1 MLFPYSARSAT
12 WYGAYK
18 AAENL
23 HQALW
28 QKDLE
33 KRFLE
38 VNECEGLKFLPSTE
52 VRDLRLKDLGCD
64 ANIILIREDYC
75 FTLREL
81 EKYRQLNAGGV
92 VVMGHPGI
100 GTNLLRRTW
109 VSRTHNMQE
118 NQIFGFYLLL
128 CLLGSGEPVALQWR
142 KNFFFL
148 FSQDGLEVFDWQFHR
163 VDLPIR
169 EETLATLRFQTRQR

>member
-23 HQALW
+23 HQVVW

-38 VNECEGLKFLPSTE
+38 VNECEGLKYLPSTE
-52 VRDLRLKDLGCD
+52 VRDLRLEDLGCD
-64 ANIILIREDYC
+64 ANIILIREDYY

-81 EKYRQLNAGGV
+81 EKYRQLSSNDGSPRHRYQFITKD
-92 VVMGHPGI
+92 MG
-100 GTNLLRRTW
+100 L
-109 VSRTHNMQE
+109 M
-118 NQIFGFYLLL
+118 
-128 CLLGSGEPVALQWR
+128 
-142 KNFFFL
+142 
-148 FSQDGLEVFDWQFHR
+148 GL
-163 VDLPIR
+163 
-169 EETLATLRFQTRQR
+169 TYS